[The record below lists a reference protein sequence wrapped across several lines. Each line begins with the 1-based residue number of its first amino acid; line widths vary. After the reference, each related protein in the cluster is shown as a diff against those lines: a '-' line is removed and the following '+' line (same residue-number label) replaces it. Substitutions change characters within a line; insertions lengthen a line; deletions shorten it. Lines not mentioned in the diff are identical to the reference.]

1 MSDFEKLINAIK
13 LRDVDQVRTLLEE
26 GGELECGEAAR
37 HYYNNKTSSLL
48 FRFLQCFG
56 TDYRGYLGT

>member
-37 HYYNNKTSSLL
+37 H
-48 FRFLQCFG
+48 
-56 TDYRGYLGT
+56 